1 MIDIYVRIIMNYTF
15 TTSTREY
22 SSWNIHDVNEVS
34 VELPPNFDPVKQ
46 KLFSGDILSVI
57 DESCVILSS
66 KIRNMPKL
74 VGVLQLRGSK
84 TYGRTDNGRLLYKC
98 IPHQKDLPAFLV
110 PYDVKPGFD
119 KSNVNKYVVFRFANW
134 DQKHPHGLIV
144 ETLGCVNEMA
154 PFYEYQIHCR
164 DLLHSITRLT
174 HTVHEKLREGAYND
188 HVAAIQRNETYQIID
203 KTADYVFTIDPEG
216 SVDLDDGLSII
227 TDPANPNNNIV
238 SVYIANVG
246 IWLEHLKLWGEL
258 SDRVSTI
265 YLPDCKRNM
274 LPSLL
279 SDTWCSLNEKEK
291 SVVFGMDLV
300 FDQYG
305 NMIRDIKPRFYNAV
319 IRVRKNFRYEEQKLL
334 NNAQYQLLAK
344 LSLHIDPAIHDS
356 HDVVA
361 LWMTKMNL
369 FCAETLFEHKTGLFR
384 TATILDREVGV
395 SSRPQDLSQETARAL
410 SMWNNVSGSYQLYD
424 ENADLKH
431 AMMDNRKYVQITSP
445 IRRLV
450 DVINQLMFFTLVQ
463 NMQLS
468 EDARIFLDKWTANM
482 GKLNVYMKSI
492 RKLQSDCEMVHMCAT
507 NPDIAHN
514 TYAGIVFDRQAG
526 KCGDFIYMVYLEDL
540 RKIVRVKTTCE
551 LQEYSKHRFQL
562 FLFETEDNCRRKVRI
577 GLV

>member
-1 MIDIYVRIIMNYTF
+1 MNYIF
-15 TTSTREY
+15 TTLNREY
-22 SSWNIHDVNEVS
+22 SLWNIHDMNEVPIES
-34 VELPPNFDPVKQ
+34 PSNFDPVKQ
-46 KLFSGDILSVI
+46 KLFSGDMLSVH
-57 DESCVILSS
+57 DESCVIISS
-66 KIRNMPKL
+66 KIRNIPKL
-74 VGVLQLRGSK
+74 VGVLQLYGNK

-98 IPHQKDLPAFLV
+98 IPHQKDLPVFLV
-110 PYDVKPGFD
+110 PYNVKPGFD
-119 KSNVNKYVVFRFANW
+119 KSNVNKYVVFRFTNW
-134 DQKHPHGLIV
+134 DQKHPHGVIV
-144 ETLGCVNEMA
+144 ETLGCVNELT

-174 HTVHEKLREGAYND
+174 HTVHEKLREGSYND
-188 HVAAIQRNETYQIID
+188 HVASIQDNATYQIID

-279 SDTWCSLNEKEK
+279 SDNWCSLNEKEK

-334 NNAQYQLLAK
+334 KNAQYQQLAK
-344 LSLHIDPAIHDS
+344 LSLHMDPAIHDS

-361 LWMTKMNL
+361 FWMTKMNL
-369 FCAETLFEHKTGLFR
+369 YCAETLFEHKTGLFR
-384 TATILDREVGV
+384 TATIVDRDVCI
-395 SSRPQDLSQETARAL
+395 SNYPQDLSQKTAQAL

-431 AMMDNRKYVQITSP
+431 AMMDNRKYIQITSP

-450 DVINQLMFFTLVQ
+450 DVINQLMFLSLVQ
-463 NMQLS
+463 NLQIS
-468 EDARIFLDKWTANM
+468 KDAQIFLDKWTTNISQ
-482 GKLNVYMKSI
+482 LNVYMKSI
-492 RKLQSDCEMVHMCAT
+492 RKLQSECEMVHMCSI
-507 NPDIAHN
+507 NPDVINQIHE
-514 TYAGIVFDRQAG
+514 GIVFDKQAG
-526 KCGDFIYMVYLEDL
+526 KHGDFIYNVYLEDL
-540 RKIVRVKTTCE
+540 CKIVKLKTICE
-551 LQEYSKHRFQL
+551 LAEYSKHKIQL
-562 FLFETEDNCRRKVRI
+562 FLFETEDNCRRKIRI
-577 GLV
+577 GLI